1 MSCSEVITMYET
13 ISMLTNQMAAAARSS
28 DWDRLT
34 CLERQC
40 ASASGPACDGKIA
53 PLALGNTAAR
63 LRKYDLLK
71 QIMANDREIRN
82 NTEPWIRQLSNI
94 MQAPQQ
100 GQ

>member
-13 ISMLTNQMAAAARSS
+13 IARLTNQMAAAARSN

-40 ASASGPACDGKIA
+40 ATASSAIGDGKVA
-53 PLALGNTAAR
+53 PLGGAAR
-63 LRKYDLLK
+63 ARKFDLVK
-71 QIMANDREIRN
+71 QILANDREIRN

-94 MQAPQQ
+94 MQAPHQ